1 MHIQY
6 VLYRHGLS
14 SFRMVGNLPW
24 SSDQYFKLSLRI
36 ECSESTSSFL
46 KVNPIVSFSSTPYLN
61 NIFLFKFKCLFYET
75 MLFVKYLINTFYFYM
90 TLRSARFS
98 SFLFVLRFSWYYFG
112 IHPKKIIRNFRKAS
126 NMCIFNFS
134 FKKFCVTKELQ
145 NDWNMKLL
153 KKFMEPRIRKIMFF
167 SWKMK
172 IN

>member
-1 MHIQY
+1 M
-6 VLYRHGLS
+6 
-14 SFRMVGNLPW
+14 
-24 SSDQYFKLSLRI
+24 
-36 ECSESTSSFL
+36 TS
-46 KVNPIVSFSSTPYLN
+46 ILN
-61 NIFLFKFKCLFYET
+61 Y
-75 MLFVKYLINTFYFYM
+75 LFVLNAPRAQALFWKLIPSSPSLLLHTLTIYFYSSSNVYFMKPCYLLNMLINTFYM

-153 KKFMEPRIRKIMFF
+153 KKFMEPGIRKILFF

-172 IN
+172 IIRFFIFLTTDVERSRC